1 MNLLFDIETTPI
13 SAYDIGLNNI
23 DVIHCIVAQDVD
35 SEEIFTFKPWELDA
49 GVELLNNAST
59 LIGHNIIGFDI
70 PILTKLTSFKI
81 GSKKIVDT
89 LIASRLFNPSRE
101 GGHSLDKWG
110 YKLGFLKTKIENP
123 EEFFKQY
130 SQEMLDYCIRDVELN
145 TIVFKTLQEEGK
157 GFSKES
163 FELEQQVALP
173 LRQQEWNGFKFNS
186 KKAELL
192 LAELREKMQSSEEEV
207 HKVFKPKLVDDKLVT
222 PYIKK
227 DGTLSKR
234 GLTDEEYASIIKSE
248 CYDPFMRQKIQ
259 EFNLGSRKQI
269 GEYLQDFGWK
279 PRRFT
284 PTGHPI
290 VDENVLVSIKGIP
303 EAKLIGEYLLLQK
316 RIAQIDSWIKAIKED
331 DRVHGWVIPNGTIT
345 GRMAHRKP
353 NMAQVPNVKS
363 LYGDECRQ
371 CWTVEDG
378 YKLVGIDASALELR
392 VLAHYMKDEEF
403 TNEIIN
409 GDIHT
414 FNQKLA
420 GLESRDQAKTFI
432 YALIYGAGDKKLG
445 NVVGGGLQDGKRL
458 RQHFFDN
465 KPSFKA
471 LGDKVRRSAKKGFLK
486 GLDGRKIFV
495 RSEYSALNSLLQG
508 GGAILMKRALAMLD
522 SLVKLNTLDAR
533 FVANIHDEWQIEVKE
548 SQAAHV
554 GQLAVDCIQTAGNY
568 YKLRCP
574 LDGAYKI
581 GGNWSETH

>member
-1 MNLLFDIETTPI
+1 MKLVFDIETSPI
-13 SAYDIGLNNI
+13 GAYDIGLNSV

-35 SEEIFTFKPWELDA
+35 SGEVFKFEPWELEA
-49 GVELLNNAST
+49 GLELLSKAST

-70 PILTKLTSFKI
+70 PVLAKLTSFKVKGKTI
-81 GSKKIVDT
+81 IDT
-89 LIASRLFNPSRE
+89 LVASRLFNPSRE

-110 YKLGFLKTKIENP
+110 YKLGFLKIKIENP

-130 SQEMLDYCIRDVELN
+130 SQEMLDYCVRDVELN
-145 TIVFKTLQEEGK
+145 TIVFKTLLEEGK

-173 LRQQEWNGFKFNS
+173 LRQQEWNGFKFDL

-192 LAELREKMQSSEEEV
+192 LAELREKKQASEDEV
-207 HKVFKPKLVDDKLVT
+207 HKVFVPKLVDDKLVT

-234 GLTDEEYASIIKSE
+234 GLTEEEYESIMKSD
-248 CYDPFMRQKIQ
+248 CTQSFMRQKLQ
-259 EFNLGSRKQI
+259 EFNLSSRKQI

-279 PRRFT
+279 PKRFT
-284 PTGHPI
+284 PTGQPI
-290 VDENVLVSIKGIP
+290 VDENVLVNIKVIP

-345 GRMAHRKP
+345 GRMAHIRP

-371 CWTVEDG
+371 CWIVEDG
-378 YKLVGIDASALELR
+378 YKLVGIDASGLELR
-392 VLAHYMKDEEF
+392 VLAHYMNDEEF

-420 GLESRDQAKTFI
+420 GLESRHQAKTFI

-445 NVVGGGLQDGKRL
+445 NVVGGGLQEGRRL

-465 KPSFKA
+465 KPTFKA
-471 LGDKVRRSAKKGFLK
+471 LRDKVKRSAKKGYLK
-486 GLDGRKIFV
+486 GLDGRKIYV
-495 RSEYSALNSLLQG
+495 RSEHSALNSLLQG
-508 GGAILMKRALAMLD
+508 GGAVLMKRALAMLD
-522 SLVKLNTLDAR
+522 SLIKLQTLDAK
-533 FVANIHDEWQIEVKE
+533 FVANIHDEWQMEVRE
-548 SQAAHV
+548 DITNFV
-554 GQLAVDCIQTAGNY
+554 GRLAVDCIQTAGNY

-574 LDGAYKI
+574 LDGEYKV

>member
-1 MNLLFDIETTPI
+1 
-13 SAYDIGLNNI
+13 
-23 DVIHCIVAQDVD
+23 
-35 SEEIFTFKPWELDA
+35 
-49 GVELLNNAST
+49 
-59 LIGHNIIGFDI
+59 
-70 PILTKLTSFKI
+70 
-81 GSKKIVDT
+81 
-89 LIASRLFNPSRE
+89 
-101 GGHSLDKWG
+101 
-110 YKLGFLKTKIENP
+110 
-123 EEFFKQY
+123 
-130 SQEMLDYCIRDVELN
+130 
-145 TIVFKTLQEEGK
+145 
-157 GFSKES
+157 
-163 FELEQQVALP
+163 
-173 LRQQEWNGFKFNS
+173 
-186 KKAELL
+186 
-192 LAELREKMQSSEEEV
+192 
-207 HKVFKPKLVDDKLVT
+207 
-222 PYIKK
+222 
-227 DGTLSKR
+227 
-234 GLTDEEYASIIKSE
+234 
-248 CYDPFMRQKIQ
+248 
-259 EFNLGSRKQI
+259 
-269 GEYLQDFGWK
+269 
-279 PRRFT
+279 
-284 PTGHPI
+284 
-290 VDENVLVSIKGIP
+290 
-303 EAKLIGEYLLLQK
+303 
-316 RIAQIDSWIKAIKED
+316 
-331 DRVHGWVIPNGTIT
+331 
-345 GRMAHRKP
+345 
-353 NMAQVPNVKS
+353 MAQVPNVKS

-392 VLAHYMKDEEF
+392 VLAHYMNDKEF

>member
-1 MNLLFDIETTPI
+1 MDLIFDVETTPVKEG
-13 SAYDIGLNNI
+13 DIGLNSV
-23 DVIHCIVAQDVD
+23 DVMHCIVVQDVET
-35 SEEIFTFKPWELDA
+35 EEIFSFPPWELDA
-49 GVELLNNAST
+49 GVELLMKADT

-70 PILTKLTSFKI
+70 PILTKLSSFEL
-81 GSKKIVDT
+81 GGKKLIDT
-89 LIASRLFNPSRE
+89 LVASRLFNPSRE
-101 GGHSLDKWG
+101 GGHGLTPWG
-110 YKLGFLKTKIENP
+110 FKLGFPKGKVENLD
-123 EEFFKQY
+123 FFLEY
-130 SQEMLDYCIRDVELN
+130 SPEMLEYCIRDVELN
-145 TIVFKTLQEEGK
+145 TKVFKTLQEEGK

-163 FELEQQVALP
+163 LALEQQVALP
-173 LRQQEWNGFKFNS
+173 LREQEWNGFKFNL

-192 LAELREKMQSSEEEV
+192 LAELREKIQSSKDEV
-207 HKVFKPKLVDDKLVT
+207 HKVFVPKLVDDKLVT

-227 DGTLSKR
+227 DGMLGKR
-234 GLTDEEYASIIKSE
+234 GITEEEFNLISSTKNYE
-248 CYDPFMRQKIQ
+248 PFMRKKLQ

-279 PRRFT
+279 PKRFT
-284 PTGHPI
+284 PTGQPI
-290 VDENVLVSIKGIP
+290 VDENVLVNIKGIP
-303 EAKLIGEYLLLQK
+303 EAKLIGEYLVLQK

-371 CWTVEDG
+371 CWIVEDG
-378 YKLVGIDASALELR
+378 YKLVGVDASSLELR

-420 GLESRDQAKTFI
+420 GLESRNQAKTFI

-445 NVVGGGLQDGKRL
+445 NVVGGDSKDGKRL

-465 KPSFKA
+465 KPTFKS
-471 LGDKVRRSAKKGFLK
+471 LGDKVKRSAKKGYLK

-495 RSEYSALNSLLQG
+495 RSEHSALNSLLQG

-522 SLVKLNTLDAR
+522 SLIKLQTLDAK
-533 FVANIHDEWQIEVKE
+533 FVANIHDEWQMEVRE
-548 SQAAHV
+548 DITNFV
-554 GQLAVDCIQTAGNY
+554 GKLAVDCIQTAGNY

-574 LDGAYKI
+574 LDGEYKV

>member
-101 GGHSLDKWG
+101 GGHSLEKWG

-279 PRRFT
+279 PKRFT
-284 PTGHPI
+284 PTGQPM
-290 VDENVLVSIKGIP
+290 VDENVLVNIKGIP

-331 DRVHGWVIPNGTIT
+331 DRVHGWIIPNGTIT
-345 GRMAHRKP
+345 GRMAHIRP
-353 NMAQVPNVKS
+353 NMAQVPSVKS

-392 VLAHYMKDEEF
+392 VLAHYMNDKEF

>member
-1 MNLLFDIETTPI
+1 M
-13 SAYDIGLNNI
+13 
-23 DVIHCIVAQDVD
+23 
-35 SEEIFTFKPWELDA
+35 
-49 GVELLNNAST
+49 
-59 LIGHNIIGFDI
+59 
-70 PILTKLTSFKI
+70 
-81 GSKKIVDT
+81 
-89 LIASRLFNPSRE
+89 FNPSRE
-101 GGHSLDKWG
+101 GGHSLSAWG
-110 YKLGFLKTKIENP
+110 YRLGFPKIDIEEP
-123 EEFFKQY
+123 EEYFKQY
-130 SQEMLDYCIRDVELN
+130 SQEMLDYCVRDVELN
-145 TIVFKTLQEEGK
+145 TLVFKTLQEEGK

-192 LAELREKMQSSEEEV
+192 LAELRERMQSSEDEV
-207 HKVFKPKLVDDKLVT
+207 HKVFVPKLVDDKLVT

-248 CYDPFMRQKIQ
+248 CYDPFMRQKLQ

-279 PRRFT
+279 PKRFT
-284 PTGHPI
+284 PTGQPI
-290 VDENVLVSIKGIP
+290 VDENVLVNIKGIP

-331 DRVHGWVIPNGTIT
+331 DRVHGWIIPNGTIT
-345 GRMAHRKP
+345 GRMAHIRP
-353 NMAQVPNVKS
+353 NMATIPNLKS
-363 LYGDECRQ
+363 HYGKECRE

-378 YKLVGIDASALELR
+378 YKLVGIDASGLELR
-392 VLAHYMKDEEF
+392 VLAHYMNDEEF

-432 YALIYGAGDKKLG
+432 YALIYGAGDGKLG
-445 NVVGGGLQDGKRL
+445 SVVGGSQADGKRL

-465 KPSFKA
+465 RPTFKA
-471 LGDKVRRSAKKGFLK
+471 LGDKVRRAAQKKYVK

-495 RSEYSALNSLLQG
+495 RHPHAALNTLLQG
-508 GGAILMKRALAMLD
+508 GGAIAMKRALAILD
-522 SLVKLNTLDAR
+522 SLIKLQTLDAK
-533 FVANIHDEWQIEVKE
+533 FVANIHDEWQMEVRE
-548 SQAAHV
+548 DLVDFV

-568 YKLRCP
+568 YNLRCP
-574 LDGAYKI
+574 LDAEYKV
-581 GGNWSETH
+581 GDNWSETH